1 MFLPIKYLNGR
12 WNADLVTDRPLLR
25 QLREDAD
32 LLHKEWPEDKEAT
45 YDKLLRAAAER
56 GIGLETSE

>member
-25 QLREDAD
+25 LRAHAN
-32 LLHKEWPEDKEAT
+32 LLHQEWPEDKEAT